1 MNAFTTIIVL
11 TITFAF
17 GAVVGETWAPLS
29 GLTTQALA
37 ARCASLEAR
46 VIAIEGR
53 YEELKS
59 EVDACV
65 RDAGFRGGKL

>member
-37 ARCASLEAR
+37 ARCAALETR
-46 VIAIEGR
+46 VAAIEGK
-53 YEELKS
+53 YEELKLAI
-59 EVDACV
+59 EEEC
-65 RDAGFRGGKL
+65 RDAGFSKRL